1 MIEKITLPNGVR
13 ILYEQVP
20 SVRSCALG
28 VWVESGSRHEP
39 EELGGISHYI
49 EHMLFKGTESRTA
62 AQLATAFDAIGGQVN
77 AFTTKENT
85 CYYARVLDTHIQEAA
100 DLLCDMYFHSRFGQ
114 QETDLERGV
123 ILEEIG
129 MYEDTPDD
137 LVIERLSSAIYKG
150 SSLGR
155 PILGTRE
162 TLEKIQGDTLR
173 DYCSSRYSA
182 ANTVVSVAGSFTMND
197 IEQIARRFEKMPGG
211 EPLTAPQA
219 VYQPSFTI
227 KTKDIEQNH
236 LCLAFPG
243 IAAGSPERYRM
254 QVLSN
259 ILGGGMSSRLFQR
272 VREQKGLCYTIYSFS
287 SAHRD
292 TGYFGIYTALGRS
305 TEMQALELIG
315 QEVRAFAQEG
325 PTEEEVRRSVEQLKS
340 SALMSES
347 VQISRPGPRRPLS
360 VSAFLRS

>member
-150 SSLGR
+150 SSLGPPWR
-155 PILGTRE
+155 RSRGTPCG
-162 TLEKIQGDTLR
+162 I
-173 DYCSSRYSA
+173 
-182 ANTVVSVAGSFTMND
+182 
-197 IEQIARRFEKMPGG
+197 
-211 EPLTAPQA
+211 
-219 VYQPSFTI
+219 
-227 KTKDIEQNH
+227 
-236 LCLAFPG
+236 
-243 IAAGSPERYRM
+243 IAAAVILPPIPWCRWPA
-254 QVLSN
+254 VL
-259 ILGGGMSSRLFQR
+259 
-272 VREQKGLCYTIYSFS
+272 
-287 SAHRD
+287 
-292 TGYFGIYTALGRS
+292 
-305 TEMQALELIG
+305 
-315 QEVRAFAQEG
+315 
-325 PTEEEVRRSVEQLKS
+325 P
-340 SALMSES
+340 
-347 VQISRPGPRRPLS
+347 
-360 VSAFLRS
+360 